1 MKKYTCDRILTRL
14 NSTEFKRFGE
24 AHYHR
29 TADVNLIV
37 AMALISRCVS
47 DTPQFFILWGNFTH
61 SFVLRP
67 PVHSL
72 QTVFS
77 TSTIS
82 ATLPLVPTEPGA
94 LAGDFP
100 TGPTGILL
108 IYPV

>member
-1 MKKYTCDRILTRL
+1 M
-14 NSTEFKRFGE
+14 
-24 AHYHR
+24 
-29 TADVNLIV
+29 
-37 AMALISRCVS
+37 CVS